1 MNKKI
6 TAILNLPLFS
16 KLLLQVLFLH
26 QEMPFPL
33 HLQLALFSLGK
44 KLQVKI

>member
-1 MNKKI
+1 MKEQFK
-6 TAILNLPLFS
+6 AILNLPLFS

-33 HLQLALFSLGK
+33 HLQLALFSL
-44 KLQVKI
+44 